1 MMDLVQSN
9 GGFNWLNQKEIN
21 KFYVNLISEKSL
33 HGYILEFDLG
43 YSDKFRLVD
52 NAKDYKNG

>member
-1 MMDLVQSN
+1 M
-9 GGFNWLNQKEIN
+9 
-21 KFYVNLISEKSL
+21 NLISEKSL
-33 HGYILEFDLG
+33 HGSILEFDLG